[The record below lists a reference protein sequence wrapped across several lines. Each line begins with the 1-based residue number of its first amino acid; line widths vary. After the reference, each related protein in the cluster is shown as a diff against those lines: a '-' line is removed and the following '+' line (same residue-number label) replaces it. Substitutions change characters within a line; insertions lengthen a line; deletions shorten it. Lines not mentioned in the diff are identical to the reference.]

1 MKIRKKTFFSLSI
14 IIMLFALLYAGCKPQ
29 TVDPEEDKANISFV
43 FHHYVD
49 GNPVKYDTL
58 MYVNEAGNEYMI
70 NEIQY
75 FISDVKLYH
84 EDGSVILLDEWDDI
98 YYVDVDIPSTLTWKV
113 FDDLPVGNYS
123 SISFTFGINEVK
135 NQSFMYVNPP
145 ERDMF
150 WPTFLGGG
158 YHYMKINGK
167 WKAKPSNMITPI
179 DFHLG
184 IGQIYAGD
192 VIVVD
197 SITAFVQNYFDVS
210 LASSSFSLAKDEVK
224 EIHLRMDIEEW
235 FKNPNTINFDSVG
248 GYIMQNQDAMGR
260 AKENGHNVFSI
271 QTIQ

>member
-1 MKIRKKTFFSLSI
+1 MIV
-14 IIMLFALLYAGCKPQ
+14 MLFALLYAGCKPQ
-29 TVDPEEDKANISFV
+29 TIDPEEDKANISFV

-84 EDGSVILLDEWDDI
+84 EDGSVILIDEWDDI
-98 YYVDVDIPSTLTWKV
+98 YYVDIDIPSTLRWQV

-123 SISFTFGINEVK
+123 AISFTFGINEVK

-150 WPTFLGGG
+150 WPTYLGGG

-167 WKAKPSNMITPI
+167 WKAKPSNMVTPI

-184 IGQIYAGD
+184 IGQIYDGND
-192 VIVVD
+192 SVI
-197 SITAFVQNYFDVS
+197 AFVQNYFDVS

-248 GYIMQNQDAMGR
+248 GYTMQNQDAMGK
-260 AKENGHNVFSI
+260 AKENGHTVFSI